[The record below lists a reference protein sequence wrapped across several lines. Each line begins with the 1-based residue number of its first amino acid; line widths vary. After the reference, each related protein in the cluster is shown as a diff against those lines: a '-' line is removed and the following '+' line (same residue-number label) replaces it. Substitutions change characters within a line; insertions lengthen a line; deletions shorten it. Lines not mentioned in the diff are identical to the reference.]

1 MRHWVAQ
8 FRYDDDPNEDAIR
21 VGYEGEE
28 AGFAIL
34 TDDGT
39 DDDLGICMTVEE
51 ALDRIEMM
59 FGNFKTFVWLKK

>member
-1 MRHWVAQ
+1 MRHWAAQ

-21 VGYEGEE
+21 VGYIGTE
-28 AGFAIL
+28 AGFAVC

-39 DDDLGICMTVEE
+39 DDDLGVYMTVEE

-59 FGNFKTFVWLKK
+59 FGHFKTFQWLK